1 MSSFS
6 RNSLKRIFILTAL
19 LSGCYFQDSIAQK
32 NTGNETIRITCIGAS
47 ITAGA
52 RIENPEQYSYPG
64 QLQTLL
70 GDGYRVSNFG
80 VGGTTMLRK
89 GDSPYRNTEAYQKAL
104 DSNPDIV
111 FIDLGGNDA
120 KALNRPCHGELEQ
133 DCRDMI
139 RSFKELPS
147 RPRVIVM
154 LPTAFFVTDSNGIYD
169 PVSVKE
175 VAPRLAK
182 AAYEEDVEVL
192 DMHPLLIDKPELI
205 PDKIHPEKEG
215 SAIIARRLYRQVILP
230 ADNSFDI
237 FKQLDKAG
245 INYQTGNFSGYQ
257 CASFTRNGHECKVVK
272 PKKVR
277 ADHPWIWRMRFW
289 AHEPQTD
296 IALLERGYHLVYCD
310 QAERMGNRQNIG
322 EWNDFYKLLHRSGLN
337 KKVTLEGMSRGGV
350 YAFNWAAAN
359 PGKVSAV
366 YADNPLL
373 DMKAMYFGPDGE
385 EKPENEITQGI
396 KENYGIDRDRIMNF
410 RESPIDKID
419 RIVKGKYPIL
429 ILCAELDKAAVNT
442 QNTFP
447 FEKKI
452 REKGGNITVMLKEG
466 FEHHPHSFPNPE
478 RIVDFIE
485 KATNTAQRK
494 K

>member
-1 MSSFS
+1 MKSFCK
-6 RNSLKRIFILTAL
+6 NIIKRFFILVVL
-19 LSGCYFQDSIAQK
+19 LSGWYFQDIFAQE

-47 ITAGA
+47 ITGGA
-52 RIENPEQYSYPG
+52 RIENPELFSYPG

-70 GDGYRVSNFG
+70 GAGYRVSNFG

-89 GDSPYRNTEAYQKAL
+89 GDSPYWNTEAYRRAL

-120 KALNRPCHGELEQ
+120 KALNRPYYGELEQ

-139 RSFKELPS
+139 RSFRELPS
-147 RPRVIVM
+147 HPRIIVL
-154 LPTAFFVTDSNGIYD
+154 LPTAFFVTDRNGIYD

-215 SAIIARRLYRQVILP
+215 SAILARRLYQQVILP
-230 ADNSFDI
+230 VDSSFDI
-237 FKQLDKAG
+237 FKQLDKAK
-245 INYQTGNFSGYQ
+245 IDYKVSNFYGYQ
-257 CASFTRNGHECKVVK
+257 CANFTRNGRECKVVK

-277 ADHPWIWRMRFW
+277 TDHPWIWRMRFW

-310 QAERMGNRQNIG
+310 QAERMGNKQNIS
-322 EWNDFYKLLHRSGLN
+322 EWNDFYKLLHRGGLN

-350 YAFNWAAAN
+350 YVFNWAAAN
-359 PGKVSAV
+359 PGKVATV
-366 YADNPLL
+366 YVDNPLL

-385 EKPENEITQGI
+385 EKPENEITRGI
-396 KENYGIDRDRIMNF
+396 KNNYGIDRGQIMNF
-410 RESPIDKID
+410 KESPIDKID

-429 ILCAELDKAAVNT
+429 ILCAELDKAAVNS

-452 REKGGNITVMLKEG
+452 KEKGGDITVMLKEG

-485 KATNTAQRK
+485 KATNTHSK